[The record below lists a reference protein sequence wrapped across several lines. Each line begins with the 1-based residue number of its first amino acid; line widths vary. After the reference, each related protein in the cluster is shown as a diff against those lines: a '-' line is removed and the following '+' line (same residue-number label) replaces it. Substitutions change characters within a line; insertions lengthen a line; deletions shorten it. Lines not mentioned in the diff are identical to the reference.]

1 MKKWISVIG
10 AALLVASLSAP
21 ASAQI
26 VKGIDCCMSC
36 PAGNI
41 TLNLEG
47 LDGTVNVQAFALQ
60 LNVKTGLYEGPG
72 TAEVLGPEASGF
84 ALLARDPLASFA
96 VGFGVGPDGDRFISS
111 LHVDGVAVGSGN
123 RFSVDGAG
131 VGAAGSLC
139 YESRVSAVLVIDRG
153 AGFIKKSWGT
163 IKAGAR

>member
-1 MKKWISVIG
+1 MKKALGFIL
-10 AALLVASLSAP
+10 AAVLVASLSAP
-21 ASAQI
+21 AGAQV
-26 VKGIDCCMSC
+26 VKGIDCCVAC
-36 PAGNI
+36 PVGNI

-47 LDGTVNVQAFALQ
+47 LEATVNVQALALQ
-60 LNVKTGLYEGPG
+60 LNAKTGLYEGPG

-96 VGFGVGPDGDRFISS
+96 VGFGVGPAGERYISS

-123 RFSVDGAG
+123 RFSIDGVG
-131 VGAAGSLC
+131 VGAAEALC
-139 YESRVSAVLVIDRG
+139 YESRVTAVLVIDRG